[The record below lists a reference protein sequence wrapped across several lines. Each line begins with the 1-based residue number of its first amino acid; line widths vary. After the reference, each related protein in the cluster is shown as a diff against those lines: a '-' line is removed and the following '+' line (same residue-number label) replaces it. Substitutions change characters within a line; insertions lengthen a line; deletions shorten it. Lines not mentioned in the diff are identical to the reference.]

1 MSLNCRLLEVS
12 LGKRQE
18 GLCTCFFFLQYS
30 KTSSLVQCCSKRLVW
45 HSAAV
50 AADSSHFTSQQ
61 GDSGVFLCY
70 TFIPE
75 RGKGLRTAFNKGTQ
89 LLVFITPPELIK
101 ILTFLKKKKLPMGM
115 KRGFK
120 KITGGIMKKDHFQ
133 NKLFGLEFLREN
145 KYVVQFVSLL
155 CLIRTRG
162 NRLVRQAYQLRL
174 KGFAAPLSE
183 SELFLAFKREKTG
196 RKNPVHLKYFKAIT
210 FWQIS
215 TVTVLRAITV
225 VIQILKKD
233 EHLVTLF
240 PDVTELC
247 HIQRD
252 FWARPTRKYQSP
264 FSNLVVQISILV
276 RRAPILHFLFQV
288 LFSKTKLL
296 LQWSS

>member
-145 KYVVQFVSLL
+145 KYIV
-155 CLIRTRG
+155 
-162 NRLVRQAYQLRL
+162 
-174 KGFAAPLSE
+174 APM
-183 SELFLAFKREKTG
+183 F
-196 RKNPVHLKYFKAIT
+196 
-210 FWQIS
+210 
-215 TVTVLRAITV
+215 
-225 VIQILKKD
+225 
-233 EHLVTLF
+233 
-240 PDVTELC
+240 
-247 HIQRD
+247 
-252 FWARPTRKYQSP
+252 
-264 FSNLVVQISILV
+264 NL
-276 RRAPILHFLFQV
+276 
-288 LFSKTKLL
+288 
-296 LQWSS
+296 